1 MNRYHNTTESTQPE
15 LAKYRQKASSQDD
28 QLLEFFKKVAPIE
41 YTPSQ
46 LLGIVFKGSVP
57 ITSVRRALTNLTN
70 QGDLVKTGEQINGPY
85 GRPEFK
91 WRLAEKTPQREM
103 F

>member
-1 MNRYHNTTESTQPE
+1 MDNYHNTTESTQPE
-15 LAKYRQKASSQDD
+15 LAKYRQKAMSQDD
-28 QLLEFFKKVAPIE
+28 RLLEFFKKVAPIE

-57 ITSVRRALTNLTN
+57 LTSVRRALTNLTN
-70 QGDLVKTGEQINGPY
+70 QGDLVKTNEQIKGPY

-91 WRLAEKTPQREM
+91 WRLADQHNQREM